1 MVKDAWGLMGPDNHC
16 ENPIFL
22 NSQMS
27 ENISEGRY
35 APYVLQNLT
44 SLPIVYNVYQGTFSS
59 GGFGVSELKDGK
71 SVQPGASVPIYLN
84 ETPDEQLFCY
94 RNAYSSDRLS
104 DKQSDAVTH
113 HFMTIQLDGTSVP
126 SGPISMDLVGLTYFE
141 VDFSKA
147 SKTEEI
153 KRSEH
158 MLKRNRDNIG
168 NVNSSTNSGFVVPV
182 VFDVSVQRYSKL
194 IRLYSTVGVQYTIFV
209 VCCTVQSL
217 VTPYI
222 T

>member
-1 MVKDAWGLMGPDNHC
+1 MVKDAWGLMGPENHL
-16 ENPIFL
+16 ENQILL

-44 SLPIVYNVYQGTFSS
+44 SLPIVYDVYQGPLSS
-59 GGFGVSELKDGK
+59 GEFDVSEMKDGK

-84 ETPDEQLFCY
+84 ETPDEQLFHY

-147 SKTEEI
+147 SKEIERTEDMS
-153 KRSEH
+153 KHS
-158 MLKRNRDNIG
+158 LDNIG
-168 NVNSSTNSGFVVPV
+168 NVNSNTNSGFVVPV
-182 VFDVSVQRYSKL
+182 VFEVSVQRYSRL
-194 IRLYSTVGVQYTIFV
+194 IRLYSTVSYKQFFV
-209 VCCTVQSL
+209 VVVL
-217 VTPYI
+217 FNH
-222 T
+222 